1 MTCTVSNRFW
11 THDRA
16 TVCLWW
22 TFWTNIIQ
30 TWVRSRSCG
39 CLVTWF
45 CYQMIAKPGNKTAAH
60 SWPDPYNEA
69 WLCFFWKI
77 KYRTSP
83 TCTHLTS
90 SHRVCSTSH
99 GHHGQQA
106 RTSSNVQD
114 VGLLATFMHDVD
126 SITQGCV
133 VHLVLKG
140 NIKHL
145 SPLIAKLMGPTWGPS
160 GADRTQVG
168 PMLALWTLL
177 SGML

>member
-1 MTCTVSNRFW
+1 MTCTVWNRFW
-11 THDRA
+11 THKTHPIPHPHGRA
-16 TVCLWW
+16 TACLWW
-22 TFWTNIIQ
+22 AFWTIIIQ
-30 TWVRSRSCG
+30 ICVRSQMCG

-69 WLCFFWKI
+69 WLCFYK
-77 KYRTSP
+77 TP
-83 TCTHLTS
+83 PACTHLTS
-90 SHRVCSTSH
+90 SHRVRPTSH

-106 RTSSNVQD
+106 RTSTNVQD
-114 VGLLATFMHDVD
+114 IGLLATFMHDVD

-145 SPLIAKLMGPTWGPS
+145 SPLIARFMGPTWGLS

-168 PMLALWTLL
+168 PMLAQ
-177 SGML
+177 